1 MDWSNKLQFK
11 VFTNFCEKLEKLTD
25 AKIDS
30 TELKESKKKKRV
42 RALEKFLEMCEEMM
56 KENGVDKDSLFPV
69 IRLLLPGSDKCRGAY
84 GFKQTGDTH
93 L

>member
-1 MDWSNKLQFK
+1 M
-11 VFTNFCEKLEKLTD
+11 V
-25 AKIDS
+25 
-30 TELKESKKKKRV
+30 KEQV
-42 RALEKFLEMCEEMM
+42 CEEMM
-56 KENGVDKDSLFPV
+56 KENGVDEDSLFPV